1 MTSTKR
7 PRAQAGSH
15 RSLTAK
21 KRLSQLRVDLTMP
34 PIADVVPNGLHSEAG
49 FKDVRTNAEKDRLLQ
64 WVKHHL
70 DYTDERR
77 LMHFTRMERSLCL
90 KQLQVQPPCQQP
102 HHPLLPKS
110 VPTFICLQPLLQD

>member
-1 MTSTKR
+1 MSSTKP

-21 KRLSQLRVDLTMP
+21 KRLSQLRADSIMP
-34 PIADVVPNGLHSEAG
+34 PTPDVVPNGLHSEAG

-70 DYTDERR
+70 DYTDKRR
-77 LMHFTRMERSLCL
+77 PTHFTRMERSRCL
-90 KQLQVQPPCQQP
+90 K
-102 HHPLLPKS
+102 
-110 VPTFICLQPLLQD
+110 